1 MLSVQIID
9 LNNPLW
15 LEMLQKLRHDFYHL
29 PEYVYLESQRTN
41 TIPQAI
47 LISEADKLLFLPY
60 LLRECEYI
68 YGKELN
74 SEIFDVI
81 SPYGYPGILFND
93 AAINSPEF
101 LELGMNNLISTFKS
115 QNICSAFL
123 RLHPFLN
130 ANLEKIYHPDIC
142 QITGETVGI
151 DLTLSPEEIWK
162 QTRSDHRK
170 DINRHKR
177 SGLEVRMVNFQEYFH
192 EFMDCYQQTMERV
205 GAKNLY
211 FFGHEYF
218 ENIAHKLGN
227 YLHLGIV
234 EFAGEVMC
242 ACIFSECRGIVQSY
256 LSGTK
261 NKFLKQSPDK
271 LLFDYVRFWAK
282 ERGNQVLHLGGGYGS
297 NKDGVYKFKAGF
309 SQKRY
314 TFLTLRLI
322 TDPIKYNYLVKSK
335 AEALNIHPQEILKSD
350 FFPAYRS
357 FIESNIQVS
366 KPKLISAK

>member
-1 MLSVQIID
+1 MLNIQIID
-9 LNNPLW
+9 LSNPMW
-15 LEMLQKLRHDFYHL
+15 LEILQKLRHDFYHL

-41 TIPQAI
+41 TIPQGI
-47 LISEADKLLFLPY
+47 LISQADKLLFLPY
-60 LLRECEYI
+60 LLRECNDI
-68 YGKELN
+68 SGKEVN
-74 SEIFDVI
+74 SKMFDVI
-81 SPYGYPGILFND
+81 SPYGYPGILLSE
-93 AAINSPEF
+93 AASNSPDF
-101 LELGMNNLISTFKS
+101 LELAMHDLISAFNS

-123 RLHPFLN
+123 RLHPILN
-130 ANLEKIYHPDIC
+130 QNLEKIYGADIC
-142 QITGETVGI
+142 KITGETIGI

-177 SGLEVRMVNFQEYFH
+177 FGLEARMVNFQEYFH
-192 EFMDCYQQTMERV
+192 EFIDCYQQTMERV
-205 GAKNLY
+205 GANQLY
-211 FFGHEYF
+211 FFSHEYF
-218 ENIAHKLGN
+218 KNIAHQLGD

-242 ACIFSECRGIVQSY
+242 ACIFTECCGIVQSY

-282 ERGNQVLHLGGGYGS
+282 ERGNQVLHLGGGYGGK
-297 NKDGVYKFKAGF
+297 KDGVYQFKAGF
-309 SQKRY
+309 SRKRY

-322 TDPIKYNYLVKSK
+322 TNPEKYDYLVASK
-335 AEALNIHPQEILKSD
+335 AKALNINPHEMMRSD

-357 FIESNIQVS
+357 LLTGNVQPS
-366 KPKLISAK
+366 KLTISAK

>member
-1 MLSVQIID
+1 MLNMQIID
-9 LNNPLW
+9 LSSPLW
-15 LEMLQKLRHDFYHL
+15 LETLQKLRHDFYHL

-60 LLRECEYI
+60 LLRECRDI
-68 YGKELN
+68 YTQEV
-74 SEIFDVI
+74 SSDIFDVI
-81 SPYGYPGILFND
+81 SPYGYPGILFSD
-93 AAINSPEF
+93 AAINSADF
-101 LELGMNNLISTFKS
+101 LKSGMNDLISAFNC
-115 QNICSAFL
+115 QNICSAFF
-123 RLHPFLN
+123 RLHPILN
-130 ANLEKIYHPDIC
+130 ANLENIYSRDIC
-142 QITGETVGI
+142 QITGETIGV

-177 SGLEVRMVNFQEYFH
+177 FGLEARMVNFKEYFH

-205 GAKNLY
+205 GANQLY
-211 FFGHEYF
+211 FFGHKHF
-218 ENIAHKLGN
+218 ENIADKLGD

-242 ACIFSECRGIVQSY
+242 ACIFTECCGIVQSY

-322 TDPIKYNYLVKSK
+322 TDPDKYDYLIKSK
-335 AEALNIHPQEILKSD
+335 AKALNIHPQQIMGSD

-357 FIESNIQVS
+357 LLTGNVQPS
-366 KPKLISAK
+366 KLISAK